1 MIKKCIYCGV
11 WHVVGAKSTEDNY
24 ICPYC
29 AHKIRQK
36 KTRWRGNT
44 SRSSKEE
51 KDYPTT
57 IV

>member
-36 KTRWRGNT
+36 RPAGVATPAGHQKKKKITLLQ
-44 SRSSKEE
+44 
-51 KDYPTT
+51 
-57 IV
+57 